1 MFTELNGASCI
12 FQRLT
17 FIIFKKDQPKIKADR
32 ILQE

>member
-1 MFTELNGASCI
+1 MLTESNGAECST
-12 FQRLT
+12 QRLT